1 MTTLSGE
8 PAMGSIDL
16 PCTTTSSTSLGRCLL
31 WGWLSAIYDFIACLY
46 KCGPDRP
53 QARHNPSPHS
63 AWNTPRCP
71 WTKHQLATSL
81 LLIAKTYP
89 RSASS
94 TTRLRSATPLCSRG
108 FYRHSWWHEGV
119 APIGPKHDKA
129 LTGPPLYRWMLTQI
143 STAVWILGSVLKHTD
158 IAPIGLKH
166 DNALS

>member
-108 FYRHSWWHEGV
+108 FYRHSWWHCSPDRPQARQGPDWSTSIQV
-119 APIGPKHDKA
+119 DVDSNFYRRLDTGIGPKAHRYSPDRPQA
-129 LTGPPLYRWMLTQI
+129 R
-143 STAVWILGSVLKHTD
+143 
-158 IAPIGLKH
+158 
-166 DNALS
+166 